1 MEECSAGV
9 PFKGPLQPAAL
20 APVIFF
26 RAIQLDD
33 LFLQEIAEGP
43 TLLVETR
50 RVSELVKLLNLGEEV
65 IPSLPPQFAKIG
77 PPTPQMLAK
86 ASRDALPEINAAS
99 VGSQL
104 SDTKGQLILDHLFK
118 TGYPKPPRLEEKPRG
133 PANPLFAVI
142 QE

>member
-65 IPSLPPQFAKIG
+65 VPSLPPKFAKIG
-77 PPTPQMLAK
+77 PPAPQMLAK

-99 VGSQL
+99 VGTQL
-104 SDTKGQLILDHLFK
+104 TDAKGQLILDHLLK